1 MSMFTTK
8 KHLRMVEEE
17 KRELQDNFEE
27 IYLECKEKET
37 FFEVFLE
44 KFNIELSETI
54 EQHEV
59 VNNQHHVLK
68 DLVGDIKKHFDK
80 VNQIS
85 QASLDNSLELFQK
98 GKGLIESAKEMVVKT
113 EEGRGLVNRV
123 EKLIMQLGEEL
134 EENYQKMTILN
145 ESSKEIEMI
154 VKVIKEIADQTNLLA
169 LNASIEAARAGE
181 HGRGFA
187 VVAEEVRKL
196 AESTADSTNN
206 ISILTDNIQKDINI
220 TLQSTTASTKLIR
233 EGIDLSKDTSKK
245 IDSITSVIH
254 HVEKEVSAVIATID
268 EQKTYSKDVM
278 NETQQTKILFDEAN
292 VVIMQHIE
300 DASKVDEK
308 LEETI
313 KQVATIR

>member
-1 MSMFTTK
+1 MFTTK

>member
-1 MSMFTTK
+1 MFTTK

-17 KRELQDNFEE
+17 KRELQDKFEE

-268 EQKTYSKDVM
+268 EQKTYSQDVM